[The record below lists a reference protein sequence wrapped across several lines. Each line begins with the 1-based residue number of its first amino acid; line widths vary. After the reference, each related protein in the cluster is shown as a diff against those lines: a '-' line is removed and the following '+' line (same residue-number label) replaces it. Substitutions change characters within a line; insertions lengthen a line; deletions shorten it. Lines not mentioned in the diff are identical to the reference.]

1 MTMKKYILLFFCL
14 ITVLSVNARNRNYIY
29 VFDCTQSMDSE
40 FGIWEDAKKWLHE
53 DIKRKREDALIT
65 IVPFRDKSDGV
76 IPPFMRKDMN
86 WRLLENRFENLISTP
101 HSKTGI
107 CKAWDEAVK
116 YIKPGFENWFILLT
130 DGKDEYDGSSEVQRR
145 MREWCLHHS
154 GCNAYV
160 VTLSATAKEA
170 LWTDLSNCDDIDIID
185 GSGFIPI
192 IGTFDNTPLSMLAN
206 SPRNF
211 IVDFSEEGIFKAH
224 IESNDKYY
232 NINLKDNNI
241 SNEEATIIIT
251 EKAPNIRPVINH
263 EISFNIISDEHEVK
277 FRKSDF
283 TIFVDTRDLSNID
296 FIKASNDEFN
306 GGTLQTYSRFIF
318 YPEKS
323 YDEVSIDLGV
333 VFNDQAKNQNASMY
347 FTVNI
352 PVDIQG
358 KCKIFFNKNEI
369 KNSFELLSNT
379 DESILT
385 IRIPHIANEGKYYIE
400 LKGVGSNIESV
411 NAELGNSYNTTIS
424 VKHIIKWNPLKT
436 ILFWILIV
444 FVICIL
450 SRIFYS
456 HTRKGVCCGVDY
468 IINGSKEVLVQR
480 RKANRI
486 IISSKVKKQNWIDWL
501 FNGKTLYNIEPVPGL
516 KSDICFNA
524 AKLKRNMRVRC
535 QKNKDYYI
543 NGLKMRKQIL
553 TANEDVKHVITDI
566 NDIELL
572 TLIIF

>member
-1 MTMKKYILLFFCL
+1 MKKYILLFTCL
-14 ITVLSVNARNRNYIY
+14 ITVLSVDARNRNYIY

-40 FGIWEDAKKWLHE
+40 FGIWEDAKKWLYE
-53 DIKRKREDALIT
+53 DIKRKQEDALIT

-76 IPPFMRKDMN
+76 IPPFIRKDMN
-86 WRLLENRFENLISTP
+86 WRLLENRFDALISSP

-107 CKAWDEAVK
+107 CKAWDEAVQ
-116 YIKPGFENWFILLT
+116 YIRPGFENWFILLT

-145 MREWCLHHS
+145 MREWCMYHS

-211 IVDFSEEGIFKAH
+211 IVSFSEEGVFKAH

-232 NINLKDNNI
+232 NINLKDNSI

-251 EKAPNIRPVINH
+251 EKSPNIRPIFNH
-263 EISFNIISDEHEVK
+263 EISFNIISDEREVK

-283 TIFVDTRDLSNID
+283 TILVDPRDLSNVD

-318 YPEKS
+318 YPGKS
-323 YDEVSIDLGV
+323 YDEVSIDLGAL
-333 VFNDQAKNQNASMY
+333 FNDQAKIQNASMF

-352 PVDIQG
+352 PKNLQG
-358 KCKIFFNKNEI
+358 KCKLFFNEKEI
-369 KNSFELLSNT
+369 NNSFELLSNA
-379 DESILT
+379 DGSILT

-400 LKGVGSNIESV
+400 LKGNGSNLESV
-411 NAELGNSYNTTIS
+411 NAELSSSYNTTIY
-424 VKHIIKWNPLKT
+424 VKHIIGWNPLKT
-436 ILFWILIV
+436 ILFWIFIV

-450 SRIFYS
+450 CRIIYS
-456 HTRKGVCCGVDY
+456 HTREGVCCGVDY
-468 IINGSKEVLVQR
+468 IINGSREALVR
-480 RKANRI
+480 KRKANRI
-486 IISSKVKKQNWIDWL
+486 IISSKVKKQNWVDWL

-516 KSDICFNA
+516 RSDICFNA
-524 AKLKRNMRVRC
+524 AKLKRSMRVRC
-535 QKNKDYYI
+535 KKNNDYYI
-543 NGLKMRKQIL
+543 NGLKMRRQIL
-553 TANEDVKHVITDI
+553 TANEDVKHVITGI

-572 TLIIF
+572 TLIIL

>member
-1 MTMKKYILLFFCL
+1 MKKYILLFTCL

-86 WRLLENRFENLISTP
+86 WRLLENRFENLISSP
-101 HSKTGI
+101 HKKTGI

-116 YIKPGFENWFILLT
+116 YIRPGFDNWFILLT

-145 MREWCLHHS
+145 MREWCMHHS

-211 IVDFSEEGIFKAH
+211 IVDFSEEGVFKAH

-241 SNEEATIIIT
+241 SKEEATIVIT
-251 EKAPNIRPVINH
+251 EKAPNIRPIVNH

-283 TIFVDTRDLSNID
+283 TIFVDPRDLSNID

-323 YDEVSIDLGV
+323 YDEVSIDLGAL
-333 VFNDQAKNQNASMY
+333 FNDQAKNQKASMK

-352 PVDIQG
+352 PNDIQG
-358 KCKIFFNKNEI
+358 KCKLFFNKKETN
-369 KNSFELLSNT
+369 NSFELLSNT

-411 NAELGNSYNTTIS
+411 NAELSSSYNTTIY

-444 FVICIL
+444 FVICIVC
-450 SRIFYS
+450 RIIYS
-456 HTRKGVCCGVDY
+456 HTRKGVRCGIDY
-468 IINGSKEVLVQR
+468 IHTNGQDVLV
-480 RKANRI
+480 KKSNCNRI
-486 IISSKVKKQNWIDWL
+486 ILTSQPKKQGFCNFL
-501 FNGKTLYNIEPVPGL
+501 LNGRTLYNIVSIPEL
-516 KSDICFNA
+516 KSDIQLNSYRRSRHNMSMRFKTNKNFNYDGI
-524 AKLKRNMRVRC
+524 LIRNQVVTSDENI
-535 QKNKDYYI
+535 QHTISDVNNNI
-543 NGLKMRKQIL
+543 IL
-553 TANEDVKHVITDI
+553 TF
-566 NDIELL
+566 
-572 TLIIF
+572 IIY

>member
-1 MTMKKYILLFFCL
+1 MKKYILLFTCL
-14 ITVLSVNARNRNYIY
+14 ITVLSVDARNRNYIY

-40 FGIWEDAKKWLHE
+40 FGIWEDAKKWLYE
-53 DIKRKREDALIT
+53 DIKRKQEDALIT

-76 IPPFMRKDMN
+76 IPPFIRKDMN
-86 WRLLENRFENLISTP
+86 WRLLENRFDALISSP

-107 CKAWDEAVK
+107 CKAWDEAVQ
-116 YIKPGFENWFILLT
+116 YIRPGFENWFILLT
-130 DGKDEYDGSSEVQRR
+130 DGKDEYDGSSGVQRR
-145 MREWCLHHS
+145 MREWCMYHS

-170 LWTDLSNCDDIDIID
+170 FWTDLSNCDDIDIID

-211 IVDFSEEGIFKAH
+211 IVSFSEEGVFKAH

-232 NINLKDNNI
+232 NINLKDNSI
-241 SNEEATIIIT
+241 SNEEATIVIT
-251 EKAPNIRPVINH
+251 EKSPNIRPISNH
-263 EISFNIISDEHEVK
+263 EISFNIISDEREVK

-283 TIFVDTRDLSNID
+283 TVLVDPRDLSNVD

-318 YPEKS
+318 NPGKS
-323 YDEVSIDLGV
+323 YDEVPIDLGAL
-333 VFNDQAKNQNASMY
+333 FNDQAKIQNASMY

-352 PVDIQG
+352 PKNLQG
-358 KCKIFFNKNEI
+358 KCKLFFNEKEI
-369 KNSFELLSNT
+369 NNSFELLSNAVG
-379 DESILT
+379 SILT

-400 LKGVGSNIESV
+400 LKGNGSNLESV
-411 NAELGNSYNTTIS
+411 NAELCSSYNTTIY
-424 VKHIIKWNPLKT
+424 VKHIIGWNPLKT
-436 ILFWILIV
+436 ILFWIFIV

-450 SRIFYS
+450 GRIIYS
-456 HTRKGVCCGVDY
+456 HTREGVCCGVDY
-468 IINGSKEVLVQR
+468 IINGSREALVR
-480 RKANRI
+480 KRKANRI

-501 FNGKTLYNIEPVPGL
+501 FNGKTLYNIEPVQGL
-516 KSDICFNA
+516 RSDICFNA
-524 AKLKRNMRVRC
+524 AKLKRSMRVRC
-535 QKNKDYYI
+535 KKNNDYYI
-543 NGLKMRKQIL
+543 NGLKMRRQIL
-553 TANEDVKHVITDI
+553 TANEDVKHVITGI

-572 TLIIF
+572 TLIIL